1 MGYLWKTL
9 KKCGK
14 INLFMGYEWYIDG
27 LLMININAMME
38 YQWHYDLTL
47 LGLLSRF
54 FVISPMGNDLEN
66 AHHVVQFLV
75 HLGSADPKKSS
86 SWRSKIGYPLVI

>member
-14 INLFMGYEWYIDG
+14 INLFMGYEWYIHG

-54 FVISPMGNDLEN
+54 FLLFPLWEMTWKMHITWFNFWFIW
-66 AHHVVQFLV
+66 VQQIQKKLQV
-75 HLGSADPKKSS
+75 GDPKLDTL
-86 SWRSKIGYPLVI
+86 W

>member
-14 INLFMGYEWYIDG
+14 INLFMGYEWYIHG

-47 LGLLSRF
+47 LGLLSRNYCYF
-54 FVISPMGNDLEN
+54 PYG
-66 AHHVVQFLV
+66 
-75 HLGSADPKKSS
+75 K
-86 SWRSKIGYPLVI
+86 